1 MSCFTCFHK
10 LLYHILKLFAKENG
24 NDSRRCLVCAKSV
37 IISYIRCALTE
48 QICMDINCLDNAGKY
63 QQELDIFI
71 RCITG
76 IQKIYPVI
84 CSK

>member
-1 MSCFTCFHK
+1 MGCLTCFHK
-10 LLYHILKLFAKENG
+10 LLYHILKLLAKENR
-24 NDSRRCLVCAKSV
+24 NDSRRCFICSKSV

-48 QICMDINCLDNAGKY
+48 QIRMDINCLDNAGKY